1 MAFEKAMTEHRT
13 PDYRQSLSEVTLK
26 LPSLCLNKKNIQV
39 ESELKKAEEL
49 AYINPELAEQEKL
62 KGNDWLVFPFVFC
75 PRSFDG
81 RLIFTLPNLATLDV
95 VSASR
100 KENGQTLSSF
110 TQKLS
115 RGILRLIL

>member
-1 MAFEKAMTEHRT
+1 MQASNQLQQEIIRQQADTARKAVENEDRR
-13 PDYRQSLSEVTLK
+13 RQEVQDAK
-26 LPSLCLNKKNIQV
+26 
-39 ESELKKAEEL
+39 LKKAEEL

-81 RLIFTLPNLATLDV
+81 RSIFTLPNLATLDV

-115 RGILRLIL
+115 RGILRLIF